1 MTKIKMSAFFGQN
14 YSKFFLF
21 LTFVFFS
28 FVANCQPPVDQIPEG
43 LLPPGVDIK
52 NLSPSQL
59 SALLR
64 DKNVEAGKDRNSEIN
79 KDEKLERDTL
89 KKGNSVQ
96 PAYDPTATFG
106 SNIFSNSAVTNLSEL
121 SSPPP
126 DYPIG
131 VGDHII
137 VALWGAAEFQQ
148 NYVVARDG
156 SIFPEG
162 LGKISVQGLTF
173 DEARSVIISRFR
185 KVVPG
190 GTRISVS
197 MGQPRTINVNVVGEV
212 NNPGPATVSAFANG
226 FNVIALAGGVTP
238 FGNLRDIKIKRNGKI
253 IDSLDVYKYLLTGDF
268 GKRTYLLNNDFVIVG
283 FVEKKVLATGQFKR
297 PMYYQLKKEEGIK
310 DLVRFAGGFN
320 SDALI
325 SAVSVIRVENEKQ
338 ILRNLDVTKI
348 MGGEQSDYNLHDGD
362 IVKADLIKP
371 GIINKVE
378 VRGEVKYP
386 NLYELKP
393 GDRVFD
399 VLNRAGGITK
409 NTYLPRAFIFRA
421 STDSSGLNTDKVE
434 INLTDLSKNSLS
446 SPDNVLLNPNDII
459 QIFSQTEFGEEQFVE
474 IFGEVRKQGIVK
486 KYENMTLLDLLYL
499 SGGIKPSAQFG
510 RLEISS
516 IVDIDSAQ
524 RGLKPTRTLVK
535 SFSILPNLELDST
548 ASKVIL
554 KPFDQIFV
562 RKNPTFE
569 LQQNIEL
576 RGLVNFPGKYPRLDK
591 FETLSS
597 YIERAGGLKDN
608 ANVDGAVLLRNKT
621 NYFREKLLG
630 KKIRDSQGNII
641 KDSTTNID
649 SLLDEPVSIDLAK
662 ALKFKNSKYDIVLQE
677 NDIIVIPEVNPFIS
691 IEGTVQSPLK
701 IAFDKDHPNL
711 MYYID
716 KAGGFGVRPWRKR
729 IYVTYANGKSKRTK
743 SLFFI
748 KMYPKVEEG
757 SVVTVPVRPQG
768 TELSDIAKTTL
779 VAVVPVVLTAIIF
792 KYIK

>member
-1 MTKIKMSAFFGQN
+1 MTKIKMTAFLGVTYN
-14 YSKFFLF
+14 KIFLI

-28 FVANCQPPVDQIPEG
+28 FIANCQPPVNQIPEG
-43 LLPPGVDIK
+43 MLPPGLDVK

-59 SALLR
+59 SSLLK
-64 DKNVEAGKDRNSEIN
+64 DKNVEAGKDKNEEIQS
-79 KDEKLERDTL
+79 KELVRDTV
-89 KKGNSVQ
+89 KKENGSKL
-96 PAYDPTATFG
+96 PYDPTSTFG
-106 SNIFSNSAVTNLSEL
+106 SNIFSNSAVANLSEL

-148 NYVVARDG
+148 SYVVARDG

-162 LGKISVQGLTF
+162 LGKINVQGLTF
-173 DEARSVIISRFR
+173 DEARSVITSRFR

-212 NNPGPATVSAFANG
+212 NNPGPVTVSAFANG
-226 FNVIALAGGVTP
+226 FNVIALAGGVSS
-238 FGNLRDIKIKRNGKI
+238 FGNLRSIKIKRNGKI
-253 IDSLDVYKYLLTGDF
+253 IDSLDVYNYLLSGDF

-297 PMYYQLKKEEGIK
+297 PMFYQLKKDEGIK
-310 DLVRFAGGFN
+310 ALVKFAGGFN
-320 SDALI
+320 ADALT
-325 SAVSVIRVENEKQ
+325 SSVSIIRIENEKQ
-338 ILRNLDVTKI
+338 ELKNLDVAKI
-348 MGGEQSDYNLHDGD
+348 MDGLQSDYNLKDGD
-362 IVKADLIKP
+362 MVKADLIKP
-371 GIINKVE
+371 GIVNKIE

-386 NLYELKP
+386 NTYELKT

-421 STDSSGLNTDKVE
+421 STDSAGLNTDKVE
-434 INLTDLSKNSLS
+434 INLTDLSKNLLS

-474 IFGEVRKQGIVK
+474 IFGEVRKQGVVK

-524 RGLKPTRTLVK
+524 RGLKPTRTIVK

-548 ASKVIL
+548 ASQVVL

-576 RGLVNFPGKYPRLDK
+576 RGLVKFPGKYPRLDK

-608 ANVDGAVLLRNKT
+608 ANIDGAVLLRNES

-630 KKIRDSQGNII
+630 KKIRDARGNII
-641 KDSTTNID
+641 SDSTREVN
-649 SLLDEPVSIDLAK
+649 SFVDEPVSIDLAK
-662 ALKFKNSKYDIVLQE
+662 AMEFKNSKYDIVLQE

-691 IEGTVQSPLK
+691 IEGVVQSPLK

-757 SVVTVPVRPQG
+757 AVVTVPVRPQG
-768 TELSDIAKTTL
+768 AELSDIAKSTL
-779 VAVVPVVLTAIIF
+779 VAAVPVILTAIIF